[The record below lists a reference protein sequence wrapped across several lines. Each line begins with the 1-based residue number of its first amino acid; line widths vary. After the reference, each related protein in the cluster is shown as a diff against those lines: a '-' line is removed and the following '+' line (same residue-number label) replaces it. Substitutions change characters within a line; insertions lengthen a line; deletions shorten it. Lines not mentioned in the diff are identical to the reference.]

1 MKRTVLAILVMAF
14 AGMLSI
20 SASAQKN
27 THSVWT
33 DNNGSLIGD
42 PSNGCE
48 YSSFDK
54 FEMITS
60 WTEPT
65 PVKPAQAHF
74 RGIALAYGLTHFCG
88 NHFYEFEL
96 NNSVYT
102 DYDTIKGYWDVYRDG
117 VLMCGACG
125 GTAVGLSDPAGVGNY
140 YRLQVNDPIYAP
152 AIWYYNGY
160 IDQRKDY

>member
-1 MKRTVLAILVMAF
+1 MKKTVLTILVMAL
-14 AGMLSI
+14 AAVLSS
-20 SASAQKN
+20 SALAQKN

-33 DNNGSLIGD
+33 DNNGFLIGD
-42 PSNGCE
+42 ASNGCE

-74 RGIALAYGLTHFCG
+74 RGVALAYGLTHFCG

-102 DYDTIKGYWDVYRDG
+102 DADTIKGYWDVYRDG
-117 VLMCGACG
+117 VLMCSACG
-125 GTAVGLSDPAGVGNY
+125 GTAVALSGVAGSGAY
-140 YRLQVNDPIYAP
+140 YKLHVNDPIYAP
-152 AIWYYNGY
+152 NIWYYIGY
-160 IDQRKDY
+160 IDQRKDF